1 MSGDFAVPS
10 VDFAVLYG
18 LRGGAVCSGFSFPG
32 KFVPGSM
39 LVDELAG
46 AARSV
51 PALSAF
57 SALSWPTLFSPVA
70 AGCWRCLRRRSGRFG
85 PLPLYPFSSPFS
97 SPAGASRN
105 FVLAALRSASRC
117 SGSIPVTTVWAS
129 SRTSAYMAR
138 YISSDGTCPTTISVT
153 CRMIPLTGVCIWCF
167 PLRDDRFL
175 RVRRRAGM
183 WFRKQQYPCQ
193 PGCLAPKRRRKAIS
207 LPSPQYLYIPLS
219 GVQGGSLSKK
229 LRLI

>member
-1 MSGDFAVPS
+1 MAVPPYRSGAAGFRPGWGVPAALRGGGSGVILRQFPSGDWVVAAG
-10 VDFAVLYG
+10 DFAVLYG

-57 SALSWPTLFSPVA
+57 SSLSWPVLFSPVA

-85 PLPLYPFSSPFS
+85 PLSLYPFSSPFS

-138 YISSDGTCPTTISVT
+138 YISSDGDVSNHDLCDLPDDLPDRGMYLV
-153 CRMIPLTGVCIWCF
+153 F
-167 PLRDDRFL
+167 P
-175 RVRRRAGM
+175 A
-183 WFRKQQYPCQ
+183 
-193 PGCLAPKRRRKAIS
+193 
-207 LPSPQYLYIPLS
+207 S
-219 GVQGGSLSKK
+219 G
-229 LRLI
+229 R

>member
-1 MSGDFAVPS
+1 MSGDWVVAAG
-10 VDFAVLYG
+10 DFAVLYG

-39 LVDELAG
+39 LVDEWAG

-57 SALSWPTLFSPVA
+57 SALSWPMLFSPGA

-85 PLPLYPFSSPFS
+85 PLSLYPFSSPFFS
-97 SPAGASRN
+97 WARAWRTFSP
-105 FVLAALRSASRC
+105 AALRSASRC

-138 YISSDGTCPTTISVT
+138 YISSDGTCPTTISAA

-219 GVQGGSLSKK
+219 GVQWGPC
-229 LRLI
+229 LRN